1 MSIEI
6 KKSIKPVNYL
16 DAIKFLED
24 RVYEIN
30 NNQANELIW
39 ILEHPSTFTAG
50 PSSNK
55 RDILD
60 KSIDII
66 KTSRGGKITWHGPG
80 QLICYLVINLN
91 NRKRDIRKFVN
102 IIENSI
108 IHSLK
113 SFGIN
118 SFSDRK
124 NIGIWAK
131 LNNNDKKVGAIGI
144 KVKRWIAYHGF
155 SINVNNDISNY
166 QKIVPCGIKDKGIA
180 TLKEIN
186 NRNYNKLSDVIIKN
200 LVTNL
205 KI

>member
-16 DAIKFLED
+16 DAVKFLEE
-24 RVYEIN
+24 RVGEIN
-30 NNQANELIW
+30 KFEANELIW

-50 PSSNK
+50 TSFNES
-55 RDILD
+55 DILD

-91 NRKRDIRKFVN
+91 NKKRDIRKFVN

-108 IHSLK
+108 ILSLK

-118 SFSDRK
+118 SYSDRK
-124 NIGIWAK
+124 NIGIWTK
-131 LNNNDKKVGAIGI
+131 VNNEDKKVGAIGI

-155 SINVNNDISNY
+155 SININNDISNY
-166 QKIVPCGIKDKGIA
+166 RKIIPCGIKDKDVT
-180 TLKEIN
+180 TLKKIN
-186 NRNYNKLSDVIIKN
+186 NQNYNKLSEEIIKN
-200 LVTNL
+200 LITNL

>member
-6 KKSIKPVNYL
+6 KRSIKPVNYL

-24 RVYEIN
+24 RVVEIN

-113 SFGIN
+113 SFGIEC
-118 SFSDRK
+118 FSDRK
-124 NIGIWAK
+124 NIGIWSK
-131 LNNNDKKVGAIGI
+131 LNNKDKKVGAIGI

-155 SINVNNDISNY
+155 SININNDISNY
-166 QKIVPCGIKDKGIA
+166 QKIVPCGIKDKGIT
-180 TLKEIN
+180 TLKKIKS
-186 NRNYNKLSDVIIKN
+186 RNYNKLSDLIIKN

>member
-6 KKSIKPVNYL
+6 KRSIKPVNYL

-24 RVYEIN
+24 RVIEIN
-30 NNQANELIW
+30 KNQGDELIW
-39 ILEHPSTFTAG
+39 VLEHPSTFTAG
-50 PSSNK
+50 TSSNK
-55 RDILD
+55 SDILD

-91 NRKRDIRKFVN
+91 NKKRDIRKFVN

-108 IHSLK
+108 ILSLK

-118 SFSDRK
+118 SYSDRK
-124 NIGIWAK
+124 NIGIWTK
-131 LNNNDKKVGAIGI
+131 VNNEDKKVGAIGI

-155 SINVNNDISNY
+155 SININNDISNY
-166 QKIVPCGIKDKGIA
+166 RKIIPCGIKDKDVT
-180 TLKEIN
+180 TLKKIN
-186 NRNYNKLSDVIIKN
+186 NQNYNKLSEEIIKN
-200 LVTNL
+200 LITNL

>member
-1 MSIEI
+1 MNIEI

-24 RVYEIN
+24 RVIKIN

-50 PSSNK
+50 SSSNK

-60 KSIDII
+60 KSINVI
-66 KTSRGGKITWHGPG
+66 KSSRGGKITWHGPG

-113 SFGIN
+113 SFGIEC
-118 SFSDRK
+118 FSDRK
-124 NIGIWAK
+124 NIGIWSK
-131 LNNNDKKVGAIGI
+131 LNNKDKKVGAIGI

-155 SINVNNDISNY
+155 SININNDISNY